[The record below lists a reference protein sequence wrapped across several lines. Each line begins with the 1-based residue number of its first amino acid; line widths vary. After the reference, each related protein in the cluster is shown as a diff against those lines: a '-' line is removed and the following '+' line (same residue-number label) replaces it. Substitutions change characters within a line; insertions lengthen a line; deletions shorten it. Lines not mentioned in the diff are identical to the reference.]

1 MHVSSPCRVV
11 DGVAAEEIPEG
22 AEKVV
27 TKEREARPVRQHE
40 HSEMDGTKCLKGIVL
55 SFCRF

>member
-1 MHVSSPCRVV
+1 MHVASPCRVV
-11 DGVAAEEIPEG
+11 NGVAAEKVPEG

-27 TKEREARPVRQHE
+27 SQEREARPVRQHE
-40 HSEMDGTKCLKGIVL
+40 HSVMEGIKCLKGIVL